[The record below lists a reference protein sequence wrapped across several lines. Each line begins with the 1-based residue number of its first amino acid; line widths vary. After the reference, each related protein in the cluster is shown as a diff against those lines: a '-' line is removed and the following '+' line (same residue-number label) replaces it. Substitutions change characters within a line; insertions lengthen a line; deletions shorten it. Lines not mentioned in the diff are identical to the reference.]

1 MHIFVKEKKT
11 PTNRS
16 TYTLIICINY
26 KILIHKVLIDSIK
39 LGVYFGLLLFI
50 SSCTRDTIS
59 EQDVLDAALIRQID
73 RESPTRS
80 ADYYILPS
88 SDELNQIPQ
97 DPQNPLTPEK
107 VALGNMLFYETGLAT
122 DARYT
127 SGIGTFSCSTCHVP
141 SKGFRPGTFQGVADG
156 GLGFGVAG
164 ENRVRDSNYQEDE
177 MDVQSARPLSLVNV
191 AFVTNT
197 SWNGQFG
204 SDGANV
210 GTENLWHQSEAIER
224 NSLGFS
230 ALETQ
235 NFDGLEVHRMVTT
248 KEFLDEYGFTEMYDN
263 AFPEL
268 SEEMRYSNFATS
280 FALSAYLRT
289 IMSNQAPFQE
299 WLKGNSQ
306 AMSLS
311 EKRGATLFFGKAN
324 CSNCHYEQNLG
335 SGEFHRLGV
344 KDLYQRPSFNTSI
357 SDRRNLGRGGFTMNE
372 EDYYKFKVPTV
383 YNAVDDPHYFHGSSK
398 ESIEDVIDYK
408 IAAISE
414 NDRVATETL
423 SSKFKPLSLTE
434 EERDDLITFIKVSL
448 RDPDLERYMTSRVLS
463 GNCFPNND
471 PLSQSDLGCN

>member
-1 MHIFVKEKKT
+1 MSI
-11 PTNRS
+11 
-16 TYTLIICINY
+16 
-26 KILIHKVLIDSIK
+26 KVLIDFYKI
-39 LGVYFGLLLFI
+39 GLCCIVIFFI
-50 SSCTRDTIS
+50 SGCTRDSIS
-59 EQDVLDAALIRQID
+59 EHSILDASLKNQIQ

-88 SDELNQIPQ
+88 SDDLLSIPQ

-122 DARYT
+122 DAIYT

-164 ENRVRDSNYQEDE
+164 ENRVRDNNYQEDE

-204 SDGANV
+204 SEGANV
-210 GTENLWHQSEAIER
+210 DTENLWHQSEAIER
-224 NSLGFS
+224 NSLGFK

-248 KEFLDEYGFTEMYDN
+248 KEFLDEYGYTEMYN
-263 AFPEL
+263 SAFPEL
-268 SEEMRYSNFATS
+268 SEEQRYSNFATAL
-280 FALSAYLRT
+280 ALSAYLRT
-289 IMSNQAPFQE
+289 VMTNQAPFQE
-299 WLKGNSQ
+299 WLRGNSE
-306 AMSLS
+306 AMSLN
-311 EKRGATLFFGKAN
+311 EKRGAELFFGRAN

-344 KDLYQRPSFNTSI
+344 KDLYERPSFDTDA
-357 SDRRNLGRGGFTMNE
+357 SDRRNFGRGGFTMIE
-372 EDYYKFKVPTV
+372 EDYYKFRVPTV

-398 ESIEDVIDYK
+398 SSIEEVIDYK
-408 IAAISE
+408 ITAISE
-414 NDRVATETL
+414 NDRVPTDML
-423 SSKFKPLSLTE
+423 SSKFKALSLTE
-434 EERDDLITFIKVSL
+434 EERDDLISFVKVSL
-448 RDPDLERYMTSRVLS
+448 RDPNLERYMTPAVLS

-471 PLSQSDLGCN
+471 PLSQSDIGCN

>member
-1 MHIFVKEKKT
+1 M
-11 PTNRS
+11 S
-16 TYTLIICINY
+16 T
-26 KILIHKVLIDSIK
+26 KVLIDCYK
-39 LGVYFGLLLFI
+39 LGFYFLILLFI
-50 SSCTRDTIS
+50 SSCTRDSIS
-59 EQDVLDAALIRQID
+59 EHAVLDVSLKNQIE
-73 RESPTRS
+73 RISPTRS

-88 SDELNQIPQ
+88 SDELDKIPQ
-97 DPQNPLTPEK
+97 DPLNPLTPEK

-122 DARYT
+122 DAVYA

-156 GLGFGVAG
+156 GIGFGIAG
-164 ENRVRDSNYQEDE
+164 EHRVRDNNYQEDE
-177 MDVQSARPLSLVNV
+177 MDVQSARPLSLLNV
-191 AFVTNT
+191 AYVTNT

-210 GTENLWHQSEAIER
+210 GTEALWHQSEAIER
-224 NSLGFS
+224 NSLGYS

-248 KEFLDEYGFTEMYDN
+248 KAFLDEYGYTEMYDN

-268 SEEMRYSNFATS
+268 NEEMRYSNFATS

-289 IMSNQAPFQE
+289 VMSNQAPFQE
-299 WLKGNSQ
+299 WLRGNSV
-306 AMSLS
+306 AMSLQ
-311 EKRGATLFFGKAN
+311 EKRGAALFFGKAN

-344 KDLYQRPSFNTSI
+344 KDLYERPSFNTDV

-398 ESIEDVIDYK
+398 SSIEEVIDYK
-408 IAAISE
+408 IAAVSE
-414 NDRVATETL
+414 NNRVPTDIL
-423 SSKFKPLSLTE
+423 SNKFKALNLTE
-434 EERDDLITFIKVSL
+434 EERDELISFIKISL
-448 RDPDLERYMTSRVLS
+448 RDPNLERYMAAAVLS

-471 PLSQSDLGCN
+471 PMSQLDLGCN